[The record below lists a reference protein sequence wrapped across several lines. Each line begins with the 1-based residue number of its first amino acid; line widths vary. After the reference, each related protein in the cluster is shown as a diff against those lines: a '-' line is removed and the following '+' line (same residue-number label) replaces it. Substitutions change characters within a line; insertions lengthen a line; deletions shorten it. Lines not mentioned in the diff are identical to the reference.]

1 MIGKRKI
8 IFHFLQI
15 GAFLYREGNRIVNE
29 FGINQQQFVVLRF
42 ISNHQ
47 PVNQK
52 DIHSHLLFE
61 KSNLSKIIKK
71 LESLHLI
78 RKKVSADDNRFSI
91 LTIKPKGKT
100 IVKKAMKKIELYN
113 SDLLKNFSE
122 QEIYDI
128 NNSLEIFNNKMTKK

>member
-1 MIGKRKI
+1 MIDKRKI

-52 DIHSHLLFE
+52 DIYSHLLFE

-78 RKKVSADDNRFSI
+78 KKEMSVDDNRFSI

-100 IVKKAMKKIELYN
+100 IIKKTMKKFELYN
-113 SDLLKNFSE
+113 SDLLKEFSE

-128 NNSLEIFNNKMTKK
+128 NKSLEIFNNKMKKK

>member
-1 MIGKRKI
+1 MDKRKI
-8 IFHFLQI
+8 IFNFLQI
-15 GAFLYREGNRIVNE
+15 GAFLYREGNRIVSE

-47 PVNQK
+47 PINQK
-52 DIHSHLLFE
+52 EIYSHLLFE

-71 LESLHLI
+71 LETLDLVK
-78 RKKVSADDNRFSI
+78 KKVSTEDNRFSI

-100 IVKKAMKKIELYN
+100 IIKNAMKKFESYN
-113 SDLLKNFSE
+113 SNLLKEFSK

-128 NNSLEIFNNKMTKK
+128 NKSLDIFINKMREK

>member
-1 MIGKRKI
+1 MINKRKI

-15 GAFLYREGNRIVNE
+15 GTFLYREGNRIVDE

-47 PVNQK
+47 PVHPK
-52 DIHSHLLFE
+52 DIYSHLLFE
-61 KSNLSKIIKK
+61 KSNVSKIIKK

-78 RKKVSADDNRFSI
+78 GKEVSADDNRFCI
-91 LTIKPKGKT
+91 LTIKPKGKA
-100 IVKKAMKKIELYN
+100 IVKKAMKKFELYN
-113 SDLLKNFSE
+113 SDLLKEFSE

-128 NNSLEIFNNKMTKK
+128 NNSLEIFNKKMKKK